1 MKLDRRMDPINIFGL
16 AVAAAMAI
24 KFRVLQERVATLERK
39 VDNAEDE
46 LSRLESELDSRT

>member
-1 MKLDRRMDPINIFGL
+1 MDPINIFGF
-16 AVAAAMAI
+16 AAAAGMAI
-24 KFRVLQERVATLERK
+24 KFLLTLHMLEERVATLEAK

>member
-1 MKLDRRMDPINIFGL
+1 MDPINVF
-16 AVAAAMAI
+16 AFAAAAAMAI
-24 KFRVLQERVATLERK
+24 KFLITLHMLQERVATLEVK